1 MKICSSVPLSDF
13 FEVSCGFGV
22 LEQAVMRQNA
32 VTQRPRATVMR
43 SGAVEIGNTRAII
56 AGKCSRRLGG
66 LQGFDPIQL
75 TPVELGL
82 SGCGE
87 NQFGIP
93 GLRWPASLAPEN
105 HTPAGCSKIP
115 DFSPSQP
122 WRPLHPPAL
131 SLPRQPLQ

>member
-1 MKICSSVPLSDF
+1 M
-13 FEVSCGFGV
+13 
-22 LEQAVMRQNA
+22 
-32 VTQRPRATVMR
+32 
-43 SGAVEIGNTRAII
+43 
-56 AGKCSRRLGG
+56 
-66 LQGFDPIQL
+66 QGFDAIQL

-93 GLRWPASLAPEN
+93 ELRWPASLAPEN

-131 SLPRQPLQ
+131 SLPRQPLQPGTRFVPSKAAAEQEPEAYPLGRTVRRIRSTKFVRAAEW